1 MKNIP
6 IRDFETDNLII
17 KKPTIEEQYALWNI
31 LRDEMVNK
39 YYFPT
44 PDRIFIKYNLKKDN
58 IKDLKEARKIF
69 LEQLNDWERQKPFY
83 EKKIKDIEDEE
94 NSQKF
99 TWSIFLKTGI
109 PIGQITVQ
117 PKEEY
122 PDNPEIRDVGWFID
136 PKYQGHGYGTEAA
149 TEVLRFMFEEVEI
162 EKIITSA
169 AIINRGSWR
178 IMEKLGF
185 ERVGE
190 KKSTYFD
197 GDNILMSYHYV
208 GDKEKF
214 YNRENHP
221 KAL

>member
-17 KKPTIEEQYALWNI
+17 KKPTMEEQYALWNI
-31 LRDEMVNK
+31 LRDEMVNR

>member
-17 KKPTIEEQYALWNI
+17 KKPTMEEQYALWNI

>member
-17 KKPTIEEQYALWNI
+17 KKPTMGEQYALWNI
-31 LRDEMVNK
+31 LRDEMVNR

-122 PDNPEIRDVGWFID
+122 PDNPEIRDVGWFIN

-169 AIINRGSWR
+169 AIINRESWR